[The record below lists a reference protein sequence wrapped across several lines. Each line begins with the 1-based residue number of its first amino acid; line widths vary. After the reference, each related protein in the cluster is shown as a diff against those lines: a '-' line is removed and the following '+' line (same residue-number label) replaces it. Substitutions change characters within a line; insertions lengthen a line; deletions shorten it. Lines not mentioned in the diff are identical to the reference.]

1 MKLAIKGIAVLVIMI
16 FVSVSCNKS
25 DEPNSG
31 QVEPINDDSTEVV
44 FPIVVLDEVI
54 EITNHSAKCKGRCI
68 NDGGSQILEK
78 GVCWST
84 SNNPSVR
91 DCHVLAQGDSLFVC
105 EITNLE
111 ANTTYYLRAYA
122 SNSKGVSYGNEITFK
137 TEFDHEW
144 LDGVLPG
151 LFSVFDGNQV
161 RFSQGNMYYQSSSNT
176 WKFADNQYDYVGE
189 DNLFV
194 SDTTEKW
201 RDLFDRNIDELDISI
216 NGSEQNC
223 NWRYMSTS
231 EWEYLLDTRI
241 TFSGMRYAKAKVNG
255 INGVVLFPDDWRDSI
270 CVFNGVNQEDTYF
283 NSNKISDSQWYFLEA
298 EGAVF
303 LPAAGRHRDSEYYF
317 DDFGERGAYWSATS
331 HYNAGLYPIYHG
343 TYALE
348 FYNTFF
354 SYSLENYPFHSDC
367 SVRFVL
373 DAR

>member
-54 EITNHSAKCKGRCI
+54 EITNRSAKCKGRCI

-144 LDGVLPG
+144 LDEFKLVRGMLIRMMVRTSGKGSKGIRGTVPALAPEIDVGAGLVVFAGSSGNAVL
-151 LFSVFDGNQV
+151 
-161 RFSQGNMYYQSSSNT
+161 
-176 WKFADNQYDYVGE
+176 
-189 DNLFV
+189 
-194 SDTTEKW
+194 
-201 RDLFDRNIDELDISI
+201 
-216 NGSEQNC
+216 GSE
-223 NWRYMSTS
+223 
-231 EWEYLLDTRI
+231 
-241 TFSGMRYAKAKVNG
+241 GKK
-255 INGVVLFPDDWRDSI
+255 
-270 CVFNGVNQEDTYF
+270 
-283 NSNKISDSQWYFLEA
+283 
-298 EGAVF
+298 
-303 LPAAGRHRDSEYYF
+303 
-317 DDFGERGAYWSATS
+317 
-331 HYNAGLYPIYHG
+331 
-343 TYALE
+343 
-348 FYNTFF
+348 
-354 SYSLENYPFHSDC
+354 
-367 SVRFVL
+367 
-373 DAR
+373 